1 MSEYIFRDAPGFGC
15 DMDGLMDDG
24 RTPIREYF
32 ASNNIDH
39 YGTVHEEIVRCRDC
53 EHYEQETVIDGE
65 TVGSWCDWMCM
76 SRPQPDGFC
85 AWGVRREP

>member
-1 MSEYIFRDAPGFGC
+1 MSEHIC
-15 DMDGLMDDG
+15 L
-24 RTPIREYF
+24 IRSEDERHTTF
-32 ASNNIDH
+32 
-39 YGTVHEEIVRCRDC
+39 TKREEVVRCRDC